1 MSVRRGLGTYKSV
14 KVRSDCSVVESKTR
28 SVSSIRERNNGL
40 PCRSALPSPS
50 TSSDYRYGTTVLNKL
65 NIPRLDPRDL
75 KIARTASPLL
85 LLAPLLLLISFLIQR
100 NVDLPLLAVM
110 QRKRKSQFEIQMKCH
125 WLFGQ
130 KDRIEREAKGI
141 VNSPPPDST
150 VWH

>member
-1 MSVRRGLGTYKSV
+1 MGCPVDQLFPLLV
-14 KVRSDCSVVESKTR
+14 
-28 SVSSIRERNNGL
+28 L
-40 PCRSALPSPS
+40 PQ
-50 TSSDYRYGTTVLNKL
+50 TTDYGTTVLNKL